1 MTEGS
6 SQDHG
11 HKKLKIIDAGCY
23 TLLRTAWWA
32 GWSRSL
38 HLQNWAR
45 RLSPSLIRFKTAR
58 TKHHKIKTKDTKKKK
73 KELKQEKPPH
83 KHTYE

>member
-11 HKKLKIIDAGCY
+11 HEKLKMIDSGCY
-23 TLLRTAWWA
+23 ALLRTAWWA
-32 GWSRSL
+32 GWSSSL

-58 TKHHKIKTKDTKKKK
+58 TKHHEIKPKNAKRISR
-73 KELKQEKPPH
+73 ELKQ
-83 KHTYE
+83 